1 MKATRMIIVCVVLL
15 AFPTKSMNGTARET
29 YNVLLFIPAPQPLY
43 KTVPYTIEEQILAVL
58 IDSGFSICEQ
68 AIILAQ
74 SKHESGYYT
83 NSLSRTSNNVFSL
96 HKRKNSIYVLS
107 EKVRA
112 EGCTCF
118 AIYRSVQD
126 ATRDYLQYRDRL
138 RIPKDLSV
146 EEYVAFIKRKKYFTD
161 NEVRYLSSLKQ
172 LIGKDDAFIHNF
184 NERYPGCPVVLYSN
198 KLISTHPYPALL
210 RIEGVKF
217 YREVSPPYS
226 GQSRVKNVVTIR
238 SLNRF

>member
-29 YNVLLFIPAPQPLY
+29 YTLLLFTPEPSPLY

-96 HKRKNSIYVLS
+96 HKRRNSIYVLP

-112 EGCTCF
+112 EDCTCF

-126 ATRDYLQYRDRL
+126 ATLDYLQYRERL
-138 RIPKDLSV
+138 HIPKDLSV
-146 EEYVAFIKRKKYFTD
+146 EEYVSLIKRKNYFTD
-161 NEVRYLSSLKQ
+161 NEQRYLSSLKQ
-172 LIGKDDAFIHNF
+172 LIQKDEALIHNF
-184 NERYPGCPVVLYSN
+184 NERYPGCPAVFSSN
-198 KLISTHPYPALL
+198 NLRSTHSPLL
-210 RIEGVKF
+210 VDGV
-217 YREVSPPYS
+217 R
-226 GQSRVKNVVTIR
+226 
-238 SLNRF
+238 